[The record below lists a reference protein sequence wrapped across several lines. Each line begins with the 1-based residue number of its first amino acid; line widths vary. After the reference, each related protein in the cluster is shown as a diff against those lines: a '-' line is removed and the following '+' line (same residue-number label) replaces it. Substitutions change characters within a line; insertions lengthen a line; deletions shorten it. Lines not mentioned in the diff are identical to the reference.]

1 MSDPQDA
8 TCAQARWC
16 VVGEGGEM
24 NAQAVIVWVVVGII
38 CAILSLRWRPEWD
51 GDVSEDARQ
60 RSMRKR
66 P

>member
-1 MSDPQDA
+1 
-8 TCAQARWC
+8 
-16 VVGEGGEM
+16 M

-38 CAILSLRWRPEWD
+38 CAILGLRWRPEWD